1 MLDVELSIRDF
12 DGGAVIALRG
22 ELDLA
27 GTPSA
32 ASHLIAAVAA
42 CGPSVIMD
50 LANLEGIGPSGLS
63 VLLRGLKWARRNGG
77 DLRLAAPQEPVRRVL
92 EATGLI
98 AIFAVYPSVELA
110 ARGLRPYSGTP
121 LSLLRMPRG
130 SGTCRRRHISA
141 DTWTRCRRRYLPVY
155 SRPRRS

>member
-110 ARGLRPYSGTP
+110 ARG
-121 LSLLRMPRG
+121 
-130 SGTCRRRHISA
+130 
-141 DTWTRCRRRYLPVY
+141 
-155 SRPRRS
+155 